1 MVEAGDGR
9 LREDAARAGGD
20 RSSQASDNSSRA
32 LAALRARIKRIGN
45 PDGAAIRLPPE
56 RDLAAELGIGR
67 RAVRRALEVL
77 ETEGL
82 IWRRQGKGTFVGPRP
97 NESPD
102 MVSDLVDRTNPEEV
116 LEARMQLEP
125 ALAGLAALRA
135 DPGDV
140 RRMRDLCER
149 IARADDDDARE
160 LWDEALHRTIGRAAR
175 NALLFGLYEIIEEV
189 RRDEV
194 WRSLRERAR
203 SKKMIATYVEQHADI
218 VDAIARRDPGAAEQ
232 AMRAHIASLRRNILS
247 QDDQE
252 TGLVG

>member
-1 MVEAGDGR
+1 MAEA
-9 LREDAARAGGD
+9 DAETAHATNGG
-20 RSSQASDNSSRA
+20 DNSSRA
-32 LAALRARIKRIGN
+32 LAALRARLQCIDRNGGK
-45 PDGAAIRLPPE
+45 ALRLPPE

-82 IWRRQGKGTFVGPRP
+82 IWRQQGKGTFTGPRP
-97 NESPD
+97 SENPGT
-102 MVSDLVDRTNPEEV
+102 VSALVDRTNPQEV

-125 ALAGLAALRA
+125 ALAGLAAMRA
-135 DPGDV
+135 VQQDV
-140 RRMRDLCER
+140 RNMRDLCDR
-149 IARADDDDARE
+149 IARARDDDARE
-160 LWDEALHRTIGRAAR
+160 LWDEALHRTIGRAAG

-194 WRSLRERAR
+194 WRGLRERAR
-203 SKKMIATYVEQHADI
+203 SRAMVATYVEQHAAI

-232 AMRAHIASLRRNILS
+232 AMRSHIATLRRSILT

-252 TGLVG
+252 AGLVG

>member
-1 MVEAGDGR
+1 MAEA
-9 LREDAARAGGD
+9 DAETAHATNVG
-20 RSSQASDNSSRA
+20 DNSSRA
-32 LAALRARIKRIGN
+32 LAALRARVKRIDQNGN
-45 PDGAAIRLPPE
+45 KAVRLPPE

-82 IWRRQGKGTFVGPRP
+82 IWRRQGKGTFTGPRP
-97 NESPD
+97 SENPGT
-102 MVSDLVDRTNPEEV
+102 VSALVDRTNPQEV

-135 DPGDV
+135 DQQDV
-140 RRMRDLCER
+140 RCMRDLCDR
-149 IARADDDDARE
+149 LARAGDDDARE
-160 LWDEALHRTIGRAAR
+160 LWDEALHRTIGRAAG
-175 NALLFGLYEIIEEV
+175 NTLLFGLYEIIEEV
-189 RRDEV
+189 RRDEA

-203 SKKMIATYVEQHADI
+203 SKAMVATYVEQHAAI

-232 AMRAHIASLRRNILS
+232 AMRSHIATLRRNILS

-252 TGLVG
+252 AGLVG

>member
-1 MVEAGDGR
+1 MAEA
-9 LREDAARAGGD
+9 DAETARATNGG
-20 RSSQASDNSSRA
+20 DNSSRA
-32 LAALRARIKRIGN
+32 LAALRARVQRIDR
-45 PDGAAIRLPPE
+45 DGGKAVRLLPE

-82 IWRRQGKGTFVGPRP
+82 IWRQQGKGTFTGPRP
-97 NESPD
+97 SENPGT
-102 MVSDLVDRTNPEEV
+102 VSALVDRTNPQEV

-125 ALAGLAALRA
+125 ALAGLAAMRA
-135 DPGDV
+135 VQQDV
-140 RRMRDLCER
+140 RNMRDLCER
-149 IARADDDDARE
+149 LARARDDDARE
-160 LWDEALHRTIGRAAR
+160 LWDEALHRTIGRAAG

-189 RRDEV
+189 RRDEA

-203 SKKMIATYVEQHADI
+203 SNAMVATYVEQHAAI

-232 AMRAHIASLRRNILS
+232 AMRTHIATLRRNILS

-252 TGLVG
+252 AGLVG